1 MFTQTDD
8 LDALSEILE
17 TVRLHGDTVVRF
29 APPPPFEVTIPDGI
43 RLLHI
48 VERGTIRLRVG
59 DSRPIL
65 LGPGDL
71 VLLGCGDGHALD
83 VGTGATARPLQ
94 DSDTFRLD
102 TELADPEAPRWVT
115 GTFAVQ
121 EAIAAPLLSV
131 LPPAIHIPA
140 DPGDRPWL
148 AAILPVLLIEVTNP
162 NPGAA
167 VMISRVLDLL
177 FIHTLRA
184 WFAGHDAEP
193 GWLTAAMD
201 PALGPVLAAIHRH
214 PSNPWTVTTLAR
226 DARMS
231 RSAFAERFTRL
242 LGRAPSAYVTER
254 RLDRAAELL
263 RSTTDPVSRIA
274 TDVGYTSNAAFSR
287 AFHRR
292 YGDAPQRWRKLTA
305 R

>member
-1 MFTQTDD
+1 MFSQTED
-8 LDALSEILE
+8 LDAFSEILE
-17 TVRLHGDTVVRF
+17 AVRLHGDTVARF
-29 APPPPFEVTIPDGI
+29 APPAPFEVTIPDGI
-43 RLLHI
+43 RLLHV
-48 VERGTIRLRVG
+48 VECGSIRLRVG
-59 DSRPIL
+59 DDPPIL

-71 VLLGCGDGHALD
+71 VLLGCGDAHSLSAGA
-83 VGTGATARPLQ
+83 GATARPLRA
-94 DSDTFRLD
+94 SDTFRLD
-102 TELADPEAPRWVT
+102 AELTDPEAPRWVT

-131 LPPAIHIPA
+131 LPRAIHIPA
-140 DPGDRPWL
+140 DPSHRPWL
-148 AAILPVLLIEVTNP
+148 AAILPVLLIEVTSP

-167 VMISRVLDLL
+167 AMISRVLDLL

-201 PALGPVLAAIHRH
+201 PALGPVLAAIHRD
-214 PSNPWTVTTLAR
+214 PTQPWTVTTLAR

-242 LGRAPSAYVTER
+242 LGQAPAAYVTER
-254 RLDRAAELL
+254 RLDHAAELL
-263 RSTTDPVSRIA
+263 RSTADPVSRIA
-274 TDVGYTSNAAFSR
+274 ADTGYTSNAAFSR
-287 AFHRR
+287 AFQRR
-292 YGDAPQRWRKLTA
+292 YGDAPQRWRKLTV

>member
-59 DSRPIL
+59 DRPPIL

-71 VLLGCGDGHALD
+71 VLLGCGDGHSLD
-83 VGTGATARPLQ
+83 AGTGATARPLQ

-201 PALGPVLAAIHRH
+201 PALGPVLAAIHRD
-214 PSNPWTVTTLAR
+214 PSKPWTVTTLAR

-274 TDVGYTSNAAFSR
+274 ADVGYTSNAAFSR